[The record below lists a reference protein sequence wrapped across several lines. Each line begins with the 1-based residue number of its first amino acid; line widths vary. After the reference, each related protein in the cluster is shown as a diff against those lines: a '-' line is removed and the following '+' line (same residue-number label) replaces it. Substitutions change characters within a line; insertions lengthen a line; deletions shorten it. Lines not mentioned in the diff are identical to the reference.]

1 MRLIIPLLIVFILSS
16 CNTSRRTTVNQP
28 EIPPAQPETVIVRPE
43 ADPVSFRKPD
53 LKQML
58 DPLRVEFE
66 SAEMKGSMIL
76 ENPTDQYTFTFNIR
90 MIRDSII
97 WMQLKKFGLEGARVL
112 ATRDSLFAVDRLH
125 RTYLRK
131 SWDQIRNQMNAPV
144 DFNALYELLAG
155 NPVYFT
161 GGQDSLQTTE
171 NMKYVSSQD
180 TDRRVEIGINAVTGD
195 MVAYIIKDLKKDNV
209 VNIQLSK
216 HKNLYDKKKFS
227 YLRDIE
233 ILSNNAKLLYV
244 NLSFDEVIRNQSFRT
259 PFEIPIG
266 YKATEQ

>member
-1 MRLIIPLLIVFILSS
+1 VILAVLIIFILSS
-16 CNTSRRTTVNQP
+16 CNTSKKTTATQP
-28 EIPPAQPETVIVRPE
+28 EIPPAQPEVVITLPKTDVVP
-43 ADPVSFRKPD
+43 ARKPD
-53 LKQML
+53 LKQMI
-58 DPLRVEFE
+58 DPIRVEFE
-66 SAEMKGSMIL
+66 SAEMKGSMVL
-76 ENPTDQYTFTFNIR
+76 ENPTDQYAFTFNIR

-125 RTYLRK
+125 RTYLKK

-155 NPVYFT
+155 NPVYFAN
-161 GGQDSLQTTE
+161 GQDSLQTTE

-180 TDRRVEIGINAVTGD
+180 SESRVEIGINAVTGD
-195 MVAYIIKDLKKDNV
+195 MISYIIRDLKKDNV
-209 VNIQLSK
+209 VNIRLSK

-244 NLSFDEVIRNQSFRT
+244 NLFFDEVIRNQSFRT

-266 YKATEQ
+266 YKSTEQ